1 MVASFAVL
9 GVSAEIAFTH
19 AIVTHAISILYASL
33 IGLVGL
39 RRRGEALFTFVQR
52 VLERSPRARGVE

>member
-1 MVASFAVL
+1 VL

-19 AIVTHAISILYASL
+19 AIVTHAMSILYASL

-52 VLERSPRARGVE
+52 VLKRSPRARGVE